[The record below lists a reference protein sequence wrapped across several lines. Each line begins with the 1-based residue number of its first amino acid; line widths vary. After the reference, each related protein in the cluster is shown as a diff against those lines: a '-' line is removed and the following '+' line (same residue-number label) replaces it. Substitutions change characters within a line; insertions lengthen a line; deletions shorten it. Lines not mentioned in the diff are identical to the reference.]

1 MLSTILFWYFALVT
15 VGAGVLAVTRANPV
29 HALGFL
35 VPCLIHVAGLFLIL
49 GAEFLAGA
57 QVLIYTGAIVVLYVF
72 VVALLN
78 LSALAGSR
86 IAGRRN
92 LIAAVVTALL
102 AAQVTALIVLARP
115 SARAPGPGPGDAPLG
130 AALGGNTQAV
140 GSSLYTTFLFPFELA
155 SLVLLVAVFGAV
167 LLSRR
172 DKREAQPVVAPED
185 RRAMA
190 GGGGEPPSSAPKKHG
205 ASAGMGAP

>member
-1 MLSTILFWYFALVT
+1 MMLSTILFWYFALVT

-35 VPCLIHVAGLFLIL
+35 VPCLLHVAGLFLIL

-57 QVLIYTGAIVVLYVF
+57 QVLIYTGAIVVLYIF

-78 LSALAGSR
+78 LSALAGGR
-86 IAGRRN
+86 IAGRRH
-92 LIAAVVTALL
+92 LAAAVVTAVL

-115 SARAPGPGPGDAPLG
+115 SAVSPGPGPRDAPLG

-140 GSSLYTTFLFPFELA
+140 GSSLFTTYLFPFELA
-155 SLVLLVAVFGAV
+155 SLVLLAAVFGAV

-172 DKREAQPVVAPED
+172 EK
-185 RRAMA
+185 
-190 GGGGEPPSSAPKKHG
+190 GEPPPADAPKDRG
-205 ASAGMGAP
+205 AMAGMGAP